1 MHHDQ
6 KELINILNISAL
18 FFNKKIPVYLINA
31 TIQKVSL
38 KYIKIF
44 HKFKKIYVR
53 ENLSKIFLNKY
64 GISSKV
70 VPDLIFYKKTTDSIF
85 KKNNNILITDST
97 INRDTKKLFDL
108 YNQFKNNAVFVP
120 LFFFLIMKEVN

>member
-44 HKFKKIYVR
+44 HKFK
-53 ENLSKIFLNKY
+53 NL
-64 GISSKV
+64 
-70 VPDLIFYKKTTDSIF
+70 
-85 KKNNNILITDST
+85 
-97 INRDTKKLFDL
+97 R
-108 YNQFKNNAVFVP
+108 
-120 LFFFLIMKEVN
+120 

>member
-1 MHHDQ
+1 MKLFDFVIINGEGTMHHDQ

-44 HKFKKIYVR
+44 HKFKKFTL
-53 ENLSKIFLNKY
+53 EKICLK
-64 GISSKV
+64 
-70 VPDLIFYKKTTDSIF
+70 
-85 KKNNNILITDST
+85 
-97 INRDTKKLFDL
+97 
-108 YNQFKNNAVFVP
+108 
-120 LFFFLIMKEVN
+120 FF

>member
-1 MHHDQ
+1 M
-6 KELINILNISAL
+6 
-18 FFNKKIPVYLINA
+18 
-31 TIQKVSL
+31 
-38 KYIKIF
+38 
-44 HKFKKIYVR
+44 
-53 ENLSKIFLNKY
+53 SKIFLNKY